1 MRQHMQTRERTEA
14 TPRHD
19 TQLSSIEDAIRDIRD
34 GKFVIVADDED
45 RENEG
50 DLIMAAEKVTPD
62 HLAFMVR
69 HTSGIVC
76 MPMLADRLDALR
88 LPQMVADNN
97 ESHRTAFT
105 VSVDYK
111 HGTTTG
117 VSAADRAKT
126 ILALAD
132 PDSQASDF
140 LRPGHIFPLRYREG
154 GVLRRAGHTEAT
166 VDLSRLA
173 GLGPAGIL
181 CELVKDDGTMMR
193 MPDLQ
198 VFAREHKLAVITI
211 ADLIEYRRRKDR
223 LVRREPGQHTV
234 TTRYGEFT
242 ALTYSWTPDGA
253 KSLVL
258 VKGDPASRPST
269 LVRLHAACTLGDVF
283 GSPTCNCNVLL
294 DQALARIARE
304 GNGVLVY
311 LPGMHGD
318 DFGIQHKRN
327 TDGSAS
333 LGAGPRESRD
343 LGMGC
348 QILNDLGVRSLQVM
362 TNSDITYRG
371 LAGFG
376 LTIDKRIPLVAD

>member
-50 DLIMAAEKVTPD
+50 DLIMAAEKVTPE

-69 HTSGIVC
+69 YTSGIVC

-105 VSVDYK
+105 VSVDYR

-126 ILALAD
+126 ILALAN
-132 PDSQASDF
+132 PDSQAGDF

-173 GLGPAGIL
+173 GLGPSGIL

-198 VFAREHKLAVITI
+198 VFAREHKLSVITI

-223 LVRREPGQHTV
+223 LVRRESGHHTV

-242 ALTYSWTPDGA
+242 ALTYSWLPDGA

-258 VKGDPASRPST
+258 MKGDPAARPST

-283 GSPTCNCNVLL
+283 GSPACHCNMLL

-304 GNGVLVY
+304 GHGVLVY

-362 TNSDITYRG
+362 TNTDITYRG

-376 LTIDKRIPLVAD
+376 LTIDKRIPLMAD

>member
-1 MRQHMQTRERTEA
+1 MQPSARTE
-14 TPRHD
+14 TSMSHD
-19 TQLSSIEDAIRDIRD
+19 SEISSIDDAIRDIQE

-50 DLIMAAEKVTPD
+50 DLIMAAEKVTPE

-76 MPMLADRLDALR
+76 MPMLAERLDALH
-88 LPQMVADNN
+88 LPQMVSDNT

-105 VSVDYK
+105 VSVDYR
-111 HGTTTG
+111 HGTHTG

-126 ILALAD
+126 IRALVDPTSKAD
-132 PDSQASDF
+132 DF

-173 GLGPAGIL
+173 GLSASGIL

-193 MPDLQ
+193 MPDLKR
-198 VFAREHKLAVITI
+198 FAREHKLSLITI

-223 LVRREPGQHTV
+223 LVRREPGQQTV
-234 TTRYGEFT
+234 NTRYGEFT
-242 ALTYSWTPDGA
+242 ALTYSWLPDGV

-258 VKGDPASRPST
+258 VKGDPASRPSA
-269 LVRLHAACTLGDVF
+269 LVRLHAACALGDVF
-283 GSPTCNCNVLL
+283 GSPSCNCNVLL

-304 GNGVLVY
+304 GAGVLVY

-318 DFGIQHKRN
+318 DFGIHHKRN
-327 TDGSAS
+327 TDGST
-333 LGAGPRESRD
+333 GPTRGPQDSRD

-348 QILNDLGVRSLQVM
+348 QILTDLGIRTLQVM
-362 TNSDITYRG
+362 TNSDFTYRG

-376 LTIDKRIPLVAD
+376 LTIDKRVPLQPD

>member
-1 MRQHMQTRERTEA
+1 MRLHMQTRERTEA
-14 TPRHD
+14 TMSHD
-19 TQLSSIEDAIRDIRD
+19 AKLSSIEDAIQDIRD

-50 DLIMAAEKVTPD
+50 DLIMAAEKVTPE

-88 LPQMVADNN
+88 LPQMVSDNT

-105 VSVDYK
+105 VSVDYR

-132 PDSQASDF
+132 PESQANDF

-173 GLGPAGIL
+173 GLGPSGIL

-198 VFAREHKLAVITI
+198 AFALEHKLRVITI

-234 TTRYGEFT
+234 TTRYGDFT
-242 ALTYSWTPDGA
+242 ALTYTWLPDGA

-258 VKGDPASRPST
+258 VKGDPASRPSA
-269 LVRLHAACTLGDVF
+269 LVRLHAACTMGDVF
-283 GSPTCNCNVLL
+283 GSPTCNCNALL
-294 DQALARIARE
+294 DQSLARIARE
-304 GNGVLVY
+304 GSGVLVY

-318 DFGIQHKRN
+318 DFGIHHKRN
-327 TDGSAS
+327 TDGSAD
-333 LGAGPRESRD
+333 LRRGPQETRD

-348 QILNDLGVRSLQVM
+348 QILNDLNVRTLQVM
-362 TNSDITYRG
+362 TNTDITYRG

-376 LTIDKRIPLVAD
+376 LTIDKRVPLLAD

>member
-1 MRQHMQTRERTEA
+1 MRQHMQTRERTES

-50 DLIMAAEKVTPD
+50 DLIMAAEKVTPE

-111 HGTTTG
+111 VGTTTG

-126 ILALAD
+126 IQALAD
-132 PDSQASDF
+132 PNSQASDF

-173 GLGPAGIL
+173 GLGPSGIL

-198 VFAREHKLAVITI
+198 VFAREHKLSVITI

-362 TNSDITYRG
+362 TNTDITYRG

>member
-1 MRQHMQTRERTEA
+1 MQPSARTE
-14 TPRHD
+14 TSMSHD
-19 TQLSSIEDAIRDIRD
+19 SEISSIDDAIRDIQE

-50 DLIMAAEKVTPD
+50 DLIMAAEKVTPE

-76 MPMLADRLDALR
+76 MPMLAERLDELH
-88 LPQMVADNN
+88 LPQMVSDNT

-105 VSVDYK
+105 VSVDYR
-111 HGTTTG
+111 HGTHTG

-126 ILALAD
+126 IRALVDPSSKAD
-132 PDSQASDF
+132 DF

-173 GLGPAGIL
+173 GLSASGIL

-193 MPDLQ
+193 MPDLK
-198 VFAREHKLAVITI
+198 VFAREHKLSLITI

-242 ALTYSWTPDGA
+242 ALTYSWLPDGV

-258 VKGDPASRPST
+258 VKGDPASRPSA
-269 LVRLHAACTLGDVF
+269 LVRLHAACALGDVF
-283 GSPTCNCNVLL
+283 GSPSCSCNVLL

-304 GNGVLVY
+304 GSGVLVY

-318 DFGIQHKRN
+318 DFGIHHKRN
-327 TDGSAS
+327 TDGSS
-333 LGAGPRESRD
+333 GPTRGPQESRD

-348 QILNDLGVRSLQVM
+348 QILNDLGVRTLQVM

-376 LTIDKRIPLVAD
+376 LTIEKRVPLQPD

>member
-1 MRQHMQTRERTEA
+1 MQPSARTE
-14 TPRHD
+14 TSMSHD
-19 TQLSSIEDAIRDIRD
+19 SEISSIDDAIRDIQE

-50 DLIMAAEKVTPD
+50 DLIMAAEKVTPE

-76 MPMLADRLDALR
+76 MPMLAERLDALH
-88 LPQMVADNN
+88 LPQMVSDNT

-105 VSVDYK
+105 VSVDYR
-111 HGTTTG
+111 HGTHTG

-126 ILALAD
+126 IRALVDPSSKAD
-132 PDSQASDF
+132 DF

-173 GLGPAGIL
+173 GLSASGIL

-193 MPDLQ
+193 MPDLK
-198 VFAREHKLAVITI
+198 VFAREHKLSLITI

-223 LVRREPGQHTV
+223 LVRREPGQQTV
-234 TTRYGEFT
+234 STRYGEFT
-242 ALTYSWTPDGA
+242 ALTYSWLPDGV

-258 VKGDPASRPST
+258 VKGDPASRPSA
-269 LVRLHAACTLGDVF
+269 LVRLHAACALGDVF
-283 GSPTCNCNVLL
+283 GSPSCNCNVLL

-304 GNGVLVY
+304 GSGVLVY

-318 DFGIQHKRN
+318 DFGIHHKRN
-327 TDGSAS
+327 TDGSS
-333 LGAGPRESRD
+333 GPTRGPQDSRD

-348 QILNDLGVRSLQVM
+348 QILTDLGIRTLQVM
-362 TNSDITYRG
+362 TNSDFTYRG

-376 LTIDKRIPLVAD
+376 LTIEKRVPLQPD

>member
-1 MRQHMQTRERTEA
+1 MQPSRRTD
-14 TPRHD
+14 TSMSSD

-50 DLIMAAEKVTPD
+50 DLIMAAERVTPE

-76 MPMLADRLDALR
+76 QPMLAERLDALR
-88 LPQMVADNN
+88 LPQMVADNT

-105 VSVDYK
+105 VSVDFR

-126 ILALAD
+126 IRALVDPNSKAD
-132 PDSQASDF
+132 DF

-173 GLGPAGIL
+173 GLEASGIL

-193 MPDLQ
+193 MPDLMA
-198 VFAREHKLAVITI
+198 FSREHKLAVITI

-234 TTRYGEFT
+234 NTRYGEFT
-242 ALTYSWTPDGA
+242 ALTYTWLPDGA

-258 VKGDPASRPST
+258 VKGDPAARPST
-269 LVRLHAACTLGDVF
+269 LVRLHAACAMGDVF
-283 GSPTCNCNVLL
+283 GSPSCSCNVLL
-294 DQALARIARE
+294 DQALARISRE

-318 DFGIQHKRN
+318 DFGIHHKRN
-327 TDGSAS
+327 TDGSS
-333 LGAGPRESRD
+333 GPARGPQDSRD

-362 TNSDITYRG
+362 TNTDITYRG

-376 LTIDKRIPLVAD
+376 LTIDKRVPLLAD

>member
-1 MRQHMQTRERTEA
+1 MQTRERTEA

>member
-1 MRQHMQTRERTEA
+1 MQPSARTE
-14 TPRHD
+14 TSMSHD
-19 TQLSSIEDAIRDIRD
+19 SEISSIDDAIRDIQE

-50 DLIMAAEKVTPD
+50 DLIMAAEKVTPE

-76 MPMLADRLDALR
+76 MPMLAERLDALH
-88 LPQMVADNN
+88 LPQMVSDNT

-105 VSVDYK
+105 VSVDYR
-111 HGTTTG
+111 HGTHTG

-126 ILALAD
+126 IRALVDPTSKAD
-132 PDSQASDF
+132 DF

-173 GLGPAGIL
+173 GLSASGIL

-193 MPDLQ
+193 MPDLKR
-198 VFAREHKLAVITI
+198 FAREHKLSLITI

-223 LVRREPGQHTV
+223 LVRREPGQQTV
-234 TTRYGEFT
+234 NTRYGEFT
-242 ALTYSWTPDGA
+242 ALTYSWLPDGV

-258 VKGDPASRPST
+258 VKGDPASRPSA
-269 LVRLHAACTLGDVF
+269 LVRLHAACALGDVF
-283 GSPTCNCNVLL
+283 GSPSCNCNVLL

-304 GNGVLVY
+304 GSGVLVY

-318 DFGIQHKRN
+318 DFGIHHKRN
-327 TDGSAS
+327 TDGST
-333 LGAGPRESRD
+333 GPTRGPQDSRD

-348 QILNDLGVRSLQVM
+348 QILTDLGIRTLQVM
-362 TNSDITYRG
+362 TNSDFTYRG

-376 LTIDKRIPLVAD
+376 LTIDKRVPLQPD

>member
-1 MRQHMQTRERTEA
+1 MQTRERTESSMS
-14 TPRHD
+14 PD
-19 TQLSSIEDAIRDIRD
+19 DLQISSIEDAIRDIRD

-50 DLIMAAEKVTPD
+50 DLIMAAEKVTPE

-105 VSVDYK
+105 VSVDYR

-132 PDSQASDF
+132 PESQANDF
-140 LRPGHIFPLRYREG
+140 LRPGHIFPLRYRDG

-173 GLGPAGIL
+173 GLGSSGIL

-193 MPDLQ
+193 MPDLKA
-198 VFAREHKLAVITI
+198 FAIQHKLSVITI

-223 LVRREPGQHTV
+223 LVRREPGQQTV
-234 TTRYGEFT
+234 TTRYGDFT
-242 ALTYSWTPDGA
+242 ALTYTWLPDGA

-258 VKGDPASRPST
+258 VKGDPSARPSA

-304 GNGVLVY
+304 GTGVLVY
-311 LPGMHGD
+311 LPGMHGG
-318 DFGIQHKRN
+318 DFGINHKRN
-327 TDGSAS
+327 TDGSAD
-333 LGAGPRESRD
+333 LRTGPHETRD

-362 TNSDITYRG
+362 TNTDVTYRG

-376 LTIDKRIPLVAD
+376 LTIDKRVPLLAD

>member
-1 MRQHMQTRERTEA
+1 MS
-14 TPRHD
+14 HD
-19 TQLSSIEDAIRDIRD
+19 SELSSIDDAIRDIQE

-50 DLIMAAEKVTPD
+50 DLIMAAEKVTAE

-76 MPMLADRLDALR
+76 MPMLAERLDELR
-88 LPQMVADNN
+88 LPQMVSDNT

-105 VSVDYK
+105 VSVDYR
-111 HGTTTG
+111 HGTHTG

-126 ILALAD
+126 IRALVDPTSTAD
-132 PDSQASDF
+132 DF

-173 GLGPAGIL
+173 GLAPSGIL

-193 MPDLQ
+193 MPDLKL
-198 VFAREHKLAVITI
+198 FAREHKLSLITI

-234 TTRYGEFT
+234 STRYGDFT
-242 ALTYSWTPDGA
+242 ALTYSWLPDGV

-258 VKGDPASRPST
+258 MKGDPTSRPST
-269 LVRLHAACTLGDVF
+269 LVRLHAACAMGDVF

-304 GNGVLVY
+304 GCGVLVY

-327 TDGSAS
+327 TDGSS
-333 LGAGPRESRD
+333 GPARGPQESRD

-348 QILNDLGVRSLQVM
+348 QILNDLGVRTLQVM

-371 LAGFG
+371 LSGFG
-376 LTIDKRIPLVAD
+376 LTIEKRVPLQPD

>member
-1 MRQHMQTRERTEA
+1 MQTRERTES

-50 DLIMAAEKVTPD
+50 DLIMAAEKVTPE

-111 HGTTTG
+111 VGTTTG

-126 ILALAD
+126 IQALAD
-132 PDSQASDF
+132 PNSQASDF

-173 GLGPAGIL
+173 GLGPSGIL

-198 VFAREHKLAVITI
+198 VFAREHKLSVITI

-362 TNSDITYRG
+362 TNTDITYRG

>member
-1 MRQHMQTRERTEA
+1 MLTHSRTDA
-14 TPRHD
+14 SMSPD
-19 TQLSSIEDAIRDIRD
+19 PQLSSIEDAITDIRE

-50 DLIMAAEKVTPD
+50 DLIMAAEMVTPE

-76 MPMLADRLDALR
+76 QPMLADRLDALR

-105 VSVDYK
+105 VSVDFR
-111 HGTTTG
+111 HGTSTG

-126 ILALAD
+126 IRALVDPTTQAD
-132 PDSQASDF
+132 DF

-173 GLGPAGIL
+173 GLAPSGIL

-193 MPDLQ
+193 MPDLKA
-198 VFAREHKLAVITI
+198 FAREHDLRVITI

-242 ALTYSWTPDGA
+242 ALTYTWLPDNA

-258 VKGDPASRPST
+258 VKGDPASRPSA
-269 LVRLHAACTLGDVF
+269 LVRLHAACAMGDVF
-283 GSPTCNCNVLL
+283 GSPSCNCNALL

-304 GNGVLVY
+304 GTGVLVY

-318 DFGIQHKRN
+318 DFGIHHKRN
-327 TDGSAS
+327 TDGSS
-333 LGAGPRESRD
+333 DLRGGPHETRD

-362 TNSDITYRG
+362 TNTDITYRG

-376 LTIDKRIPLVAD
+376 LTIDKRVPLLAD

>member
-1 MRQHMQTRERTEA
+1 MS
-14 TPRHD
+14 HD
-19 TQLSSIEDAIRDIRD
+19 SELSSIDDAIRDIQE

-50 DLIMAAEKVTPD
+50 DLIMAAEKVTPE

-76 MPMLADRLDALR
+76 MPMLAERLDALH
-88 LPQMVADNN
+88 LPQMVSDNT

-105 VSVDYK
+105 VSVDYR
-111 HGTTTG
+111 HGTHTG

-126 ILALAD
+126 IRALVDPTSKAD
-132 PDSQASDF
+132 DF

-173 GLGPAGIL
+173 GLAASGIL

-193 MPDLQ
+193 MPDLKR
-198 VFAREHKLAVITI
+198 FAREHKLSLVTI

-223 LVRREPGQHTV
+223 LVRREPGQQTV
-234 TTRYGEFT
+234 NTRYGEFT
-242 ALTYSWTPDGA
+242 ALTYSWLPDGV

-258 VKGDPASRPST
+258 VKGDPASRPSA
-269 LVRLHAACTLGDVF
+269 LVRLHAACALGDVF
-283 GSPTCNCNVLL
+283 GSSSCNCNVLL

-304 GNGVLVY
+304 GAGVLVY

-318 DFGIQHKRN
+318 DFGIHHKRN
-327 TDGSAS
+327 TDGSS
-333 LGAGPRESRD
+333 GPTRGPQDSRD

-348 QILNDLGVRSLQVM
+348 QILTDLGIRTLQVM
-362 TNSDITYRG
+362 TNSDFTYRG

-376 LTIDKRIPLVAD
+376 LTIDKRVPLQPD